1 MGRGELAMKKC
12 LPAIAVSAIAV
23 AVATSSALQAQQV
36 QVPHV
41 FEAGT
46 PALASEV
53 NANFSILTDAVNA
66 NHSAIGGL
74 TGGQFHTIG
83 ELLILHPD
91 YPNPI
96 PVVGVEW
103 ATSWTVSEGGG
114 GAATPQFGP
123 LVVLRKADINTPE
136 LFRHHALQQTFQDI
150 TVVMTSP
157 EGIESS
163 YFITNPRIS
172 AFETVTTSGGITLER
187 LAFASYDLVQVRV
200 ANAATAEDASYCW
213 NVSTLSPC

>member
-1 MGRGELAMKKC
+1 MKKC
-12 LPAIAVSAIAV
+12 LPAITLSAV
-23 AVATSSALQAQQV
+23 AVAVTTSSALQAQQV

-41 FEAGT
+41 FEGGT

-53 NANFSILTDAVNA
+53 NANFIALSDAVNA

-83 ELLILHPD
+83 ELQILHSD

-103 ATSWTVSEGGG
+103 ATAWTAPEGGG

-123 LVVLRKADINTPE
+123 LVVLRKADINTPS
-136 LFRHHALQQTFQDI
+136 LFRHHAVQQTFPDI
-150 TVVMTSP
+150 TVILTSP

-163 YFITNPRIS
+163 YFISNPRIS
-172 AFETVTTSGGITLER
+172 AFEAVTTIGGITLER
-187 LAFASYDLVQVRV
+187 LAFASYDVVQVRV
-200 ANAATAEDASYCW
+200 ANAATSEDASYCW